1 MGDATPLYLVT
12 GSPQSGAVGALVLL
26 IAGTGLGT
34 LVGYLT
40 IRFAKP
46 PDNLGPPLD
55 EQSYAQKVW
64 GCETLP
70 PVFSAAAGSTYS
82 IYFLWDLYP
91 GLDKVPEAENLALK
105 WPPARGSRYRLAA
118 YPFVQTSKEWV
129 PVTVVRSILKMVNKY
144 KDEATPPAWY
154 VSVYDE
160 SDWTKDNIF
169 LPDGSGGKGST
180 THMVCRSSAIFQPF
194 KWVEVT
200 RTCYQVKKDSY
211 PLCDDGGQWYYH
223 APGSGVWYNLG
234 NCLVRYNKIDA
245 AVYCAALMGVLY
257 ETQKTG
263 ATLTVAK
270 IFSGLDSQLLEEKLL
285 TVTPASKLQD
295 YVDAYGKLL
304 DAQGVSVLD
313 YDGCT
318 AWDDFWKKAKEHFA
332 KKVSGFLGER
342 SFVKALMKLI
352 KDSRSAD
359 DQEDLKLEGF
369 LPFLAFH
376 KQAGEPRAGFL
387 VLTSVLGGILGL
399 LLAVLFLFIKGH
411 LVAPLLLLGA
421 AAAAVWFGWEAGLEA
436 FVNSQG
442 VYMLQKGLD
451 LYNASVEEVIDMC
464 VEPALGASSP
474 EKQQFFSG
482 LPSSWIADLM
492 IEVFGSA
499 LGFDVVV
506 MHSQPNKSGTYLVE
520 MVDVTKIKLAFAS
533 APSPSGPS
541 WWPGGTCGTQP
552 IQNFDCEDCPYDGA
566 QSSRVRGGLC
576 YPPPSTLHL
585 PRSSGSTGAT
595 GPAASPYLTIQWKS
609 EKTNAVA
616 ADTPWAGQ
624 ESAASYPLSPMKMN
638 AWLNEFG
645 AHPCQ
650 CRDGPKAMC
659 IGCEAFL
666 SDQVC
671 NWHLTPPPSP

>member
-1 MGDATPLYLVT
+1 MGDVSPVYLVT
-12 GSPQSGAVGALVLL
+12 GAPQSGAVGALVLL
-26 IAGTGLGT
+26 IAGAGLGA
-34 LVGYLT
+34 LSGYLT

-46 PDNLGPPLD
+46 PANLGQPLD

-64 GCETLP
+64 GCNTLP
-70 PVFSAAAGSTYS
+70 PVFPAQAAGSTYS
-82 IYFLWDLYP
+82 SYFLWDLYP

-129 PVTVVRSILKMVNKY
+129 PVTVVKSILKMVNKY

-169 LPDGSGGKGST
+169 LPDGSGGST

-200 RTCYQVKKDSY
+200 RTCYPVKKDSY

-257 ETQKTG
+257 ETQKINPPVTIK
-263 ATLTVAK
+263 T
-270 IFSGLDSQLLEEKLL
+270 IFGSLNSELLEQKLL
-285 TVTPASKLQD
+285 SVTPAKLQD

-304 DAQGVSVLD
+304 DTQGASLLD
-313 YDGCT
+313 YDGCVK
-318 AWDDFWKKAKEHFA
+318 WDDFWKKAKEHFA

-376 KQAGEPRAGFL
+376 MKAGEPRTGFL

-451 LYNASVEEVIDMC
+451 LYKASVEDVIDMC
-464 VEPALGASSP
+464 VEPELGASSP

-533 APSPSGPS
+533 TPSPSGPS

-552 IQNFDCEDCPYDGA
+552 IQNFDCENCPYDGA
-566 QSSRVRGGLC
+566 QPSPSRVRGGLC
-576 YPPPSTLHL
+576 YPSSSPSVRRL
-585 PRSSGSTGAT
+585 RSRGSTGAT
-595 GPAASPYLTIQWKS
+595 GPAASPYMTIKWKN
-609 EKTNAVA
+609 ETTNVVA
-616 ADTPWAGQ
+616 ADTPWAVQG
-624 ESAASYPLSPMKMN
+624 ADYPLSDKEMSV
-638 AWLNEFG
+638 WLNKFG
-645 AHPCQ
+645 AQPCQ

-671 NWHLTPPPSP
+671 NWNLTPPSP